1 MTSIFRTVM
10 GADFDR
16 LHPQLRRRFSVGLAS
31 GEACT
36 GRGVMDRIW
45 HGRAFVKPFLA
56 LGATRNILVPRAGR
70 AVPFVIENVPYTDT
84 FGRETVTFV
93 RTFDLPGR
101 PRRFDAQMV
110 LGPQG
115 DRILDYLG
123 THQHLA
129 TDLHFR
135 AEPDGSLLI
144 RSGEHRFREGVVDAR
159 VPELIGATAEVRE
172 SYDDTAGRFRI
183 RVSVVN
189 RYFGPLFGYEGSFT
203 ATYTDV
209 RTCGVRAG
217 LRPVREE
224 ARA

>member
-1 MTSIFRTVM
+1 M

-16 LHPQLRRRFSVGLAS
+16 LHPELRRRFSVGLAG

-36 GRGVMDRIW
+36 GHGVMERIW
-45 HGRAFVKPFLA
+45 HGRGFVKPFLA
-56 LGATRNILVPRAGR
+56 LGGTRNILVPRAGR
-70 AVPFVIENVPYTDT
+70 NVPFVIENVPYADT
-84 FGRETVTFV
+84 FGRETVSFV

-110 LGPQG
+110 LSPKG
-115 DRILDYLG
+115 DRVLDYLG

-129 TDLHFR
+129 SDLHLS

-144 RSGEHRFREGVVDAR
+144 RSGEHRFREGPVDVR
-159 VPELIGATAEVRE
+159 VPQLIGADAEVRE
-172 SYDDTAGRFRI
+172 SYDDSTGRFRI
-183 RVSVVN
+183 RVRVEN
-189 RYFGPLFGYEGSFT
+189 RRFGPLFGYEGTFR

-209 RTCGVRAG
+209 RTRGVRPG

-224 ARA
+224 ART

>member
-1 MTSIFRTVM
+1 MTSIFRAAM

-16 LHPQLRRRFSVGLAS
+16 LHPQAQRRFSVGLAS

-45 HGRAFVKPFLA
+45 HGGAFVKPFLA
-56 LGATRNILVPRAGR
+56 LGATRNILVPREGR
-70 AVPFVIENVPYTDT
+70 RVPFVIENVPYTDNY
-84 FGRETVTFV
+84 GRETVTFV

-110 LGPQG
+110 LSPQG
-115 DRILDYLG
+115 DRVLDYLG

-129 TDLHFR
+129 TDLYFG

-144 RSGEHRFREGVVDAR
+144 RSGEHRFREGVLDVR

-172 SYDDTAGRFRI
+172 SYDDAAGRFRI
-183 RVSVVN
+183 QVRVMN
-189 RYFGPLFGYEGSFT
+189 RYFGPLFGYEGSFR
-203 ATYTDV
+203 ASYTDI
-209 RTCGVRAG
+209 RRCGVRPG

>member
-1 MTSIFRTVM
+1 MTSIFQAAM
-10 GADFDR
+10 GPEFQR
-16 LHPQLRRRFSVGLAS
+16 LHPALRRRFSVGLAG

-45 HGRAFVKPFLA
+45 HGPAFVKPFLA

-70 AVPFVIENVPYTDT
+70 NVPFVIENVPYRDT
-84 FGRETVTFV
+84 FGRETVSFV
-93 RTFDLPGR
+93 RTFHLPGR
-101 PRRFDAQMV
+101 ARRFDAQMV

-115 DRILDYLG
+115 DRVLDYLG

-129 TDLHFR
+129 TDLHFH

-144 RSGEHRFREGVVDAR
+144 RSGAHRFREGPVDVR
-159 VPELIGATAEVRE
+159 VPELVGATAEVRE
-172 SYDDTAGRFRI
+172 SYDETAGRFHV
-183 RVSVVN
+183 RVRVVN
-189 RYFGPLFGYEGSFT
+189 RWFGPLFGYEGSFT
-203 ATYTDV
+203 ASYTDV
-209 RTCGVRAG
+209 RARGVRPG